1 MDFGCRPLLL
11 GLLLLLPLL
20 GCSAVGADSPFSPR
34 ASLIRQW
41 RRLFG
46 SEQMPSILLDKASPL
61 NATQVAVFSRYIVD
75 GTLPSHLRAFCSA
88 AKLLCDVKTPANVTS
103 DVSGDADFESYSNK
117 DFRRYQKG
125 TVFGSDNFKNYSVD
139 ENVARDTFVRYGK
152 DGSGTEQFT
161 NYALSTNVAGS
172 GFTSYDDNSNA
183 GSGIFRSYG
192 MQSNVQGHDFA
203 AYGTGSSGVLHTF
216 ASYSEDSNVV
226 KNDFKDYGKDTN
238 AMSSTFTGYS
248 GNSNVNKNE
257 FKGYGKDGNGMSS
270 TFTSYS
276 NNSNVGT
283 STFKGY
289 SAGGNGGTGMFQS
302 YGESENI
309 ARSDF
314 LSYGNDGN
322 GDFNQ
327 FSSYGEQ
334 ASQSDNSFR
343 SYAKGNNAPFEDFS
357 NYGNSTTSSKNE
369 FVEYNK
375 DAGGVDP
382 FLRFTTYVGNQTS
395 FKQYFR
401 TPGTFIDYFNSS
413 QASAAANVEPGK
425 FFRRTN
431 LAEGKRIPM
440 PDIRDKMP
448 PRSFLPRALA
458 ERLPFGSARL
468 PELVRLLGAADLQG
482 SMAKTV
488 AECER
493 PAVKDETKR
502 CPTSLEA
509 MAEFAAS
516 VLGKSAAVSTTAS
529 TAGWGKTLVVG
540 KVAPRR
546 GGGETAAVSC
556 HQSLFPYLVYYC
568 HAVPRVAVYD
578 VELKEDAGGEAVNH
592 GVAICH
598 LDTTQWSAGHA
609 AFVALG
615 PAPGKI
621 EVCHWIFENDLI
633 WVARDG

>member
-1 MDFGCRPLLL
+1 MAFTCRRLLL
-11 GLLLLLPLL
+11 GLLLLLPRL
-20 GCSAVGADSPFSPR
+20 GCSAAEAESPFSPR
-34 ASLIRQW
+34 ASLLRQW
-41 RRLFG
+41 KRLFA

-61 NATQVAVFSRYIVD
+61 NATQVAAFSRYIAD
-75 GTLPSHLRAFCSA
+75 GTLPSHLRVFCSA
-88 AKLLCDVKTPANVTS
+88 ANLFCDDKNPANVTS
-103 DVSGDADFESYSNK
+103 DVSGDAEFESYSNK

-125 TVFGSDNFKNYSVD
+125 AVFGGDNFKNYSVG
-139 ENVARDTFVRYGK
+139 ENVARDTFLRYGQ
-152 DGSGTEQFT
+152 DGTSGFEQFT
-161 NYALSTNVAGS
+161 NYALTTNVGGS
-172 GFTSYDDNSNA
+172 GFTSYDDNSN
-183 GSGIFRSYG
+183 GGGGVFHSYG

-203 AYGTGSSGVLHTF
+203 AYGADSSAVSDSFT
-216 ASYSEDSNVV
+216 SYSEESNVV
-226 KNDFKDYGKDTN
+226 R
-238 AMSSTFTGYS
+238 
-248 GNSNVNKNE
+248 NE

-314 LSYGNDGN
+314 LSYGDDGN

-395 FKQYFR
+395 FKH
-401 TPGTFIDYFNSS
+401 S
-413 QASAAANVEPGK
+413 QASAPANVEPGK
-425 FFRRTN
+425 FFRRAN

-482 SMAKTV
+482 PMAKTV

-529 TAGWGKTLVVG
+529 TAGSPPW
-540 KVAPRR
+540 
-546 GGGETAAVSC
+546 GGETAAVSC

-578 VELKEDAGGEAVNH
+578 AVNH

>member
-1 MDFGCRPLLL
+1 MAFTCRRLLL
-11 GLLLLLPLL
+11 GLLLLLPRL
-20 GCSAVGADSPFSPR
+20 GCSAAEAESPFSPR
-34 ASLIRQW
+34 ASLLRQW
-41 RRLFG
+41 KRLFA

-61 NATQVAVFSRYIVD
+61 NATQVAAFSRYIAD
-75 GTLPSHLRAFCSA
+75 GTLPSHLRVFCSA
-88 AKLLCDVKTPANVTS
+88 ANLFCDDKNPANVTS
-103 DVSGDADFESYSNK
+103 DVSGDAEFESYSNK

-125 TVFGSDNFKNYSVD
+125 TVFGGDNFKNYSVG
-139 ENVARDTFVRYGK
+139 ENVARDTFLRYGQ
-152 DGSGTEQFT
+152 DGTSGFEQFT
-161 NYALSTNVAGS
+161 NYALTTNVGGS
-172 GFTSYDDNSNA
+172 GFTSYDDNSN
-183 GSGIFRSYG
+183 GGGGVFHSYG

-203 AYGTGSSGVLHTF
+203 AYGADSSAVSDSFT
-216 ASYSEDSNVV
+216 SYSEESNVV
-226 KNDFKDYGKDTN
+226 RNDFKGYGKD
-238 AMSSTFTGYS
+238 ASSMPSTFTGYS
-248 GNSNVNKNE
+248 TK
-257 FKGYGKDGNGMSS
+257 
-270 TFTSYS
+270 
-276 NNSNVGT
+276 SNVGT

-314 LSYGNDGN
+314 LSYGADGN

-327 FSSYGEQ
+327 FRSYGEQ

-343 SYAKGNNAPFEDFS
+343 SYAKGNNAPLEDFS

-401 TPGTFIDYFNSS
+401 TPGTFIDYINSS
-413 QASAAANVEPGK
+413 QASAAATVEPGK
-425 FFRRTN
+425 FFRRAN
-431 LAEGKRIPM
+431 LAEGKSIPM

-458 ERLPFGSARL
+458 QRLPFGSARL
-468 PELVRLLGAADLQG
+468 PELVRLLGAAVLQG

-493 PAVKDETKR
+493 PAVKDEIKR

-578 VELKEDAGGEAVNH
+578 VELKEDARGEVVNH